1 VKKVELLGNGVGRN
15 GRKKVW
21 GGRVLTQH
29 RERERE
35 REREITYRK
44 RE

>member
-21 GGRVLTQH
+21 GGRVLTQQ
-29 RERERE
+29 RERDYIPEKGMNE
-35 REREITYRK
+35 N
-44 RE
+44 